1 MNPCQ
6 FDGARRGFLKKSA
19 SVAALYFTP
28 SVLVKTFAAD
38 SLVPMPIA
46 KEKLKFI
53 LNGKSVAVE
62 IDARTT
68 MLNLLREQIGYT
80 GTKKGCE
87 MGQCGACTIHVNG
100 KRLKSCTQLALN
112 HQNNQI
118 TTIEGLAKGDQ
129 LHPMQAAFLKND
141 AFQCGYCTSCESCP
155 APLCISLVVNPN
167 SFEALK
173 MTCCKTLL
181 VNAGL
186 EALACNSNM
195 IFTLDSFA
203 IIAARFSICAKSI
216 SILSSDKSRISKPS
230 NT

>member
-6 FDGARRGFLKKSA
+6 FDGARRGFFKKSA
-19 SVAALYFTP
+19 AVAALYFTP

-38 SLVPMPIA
+38 AIVPMPIA
-46 KEKLKFI
+46 KEILKFT
-53 LNGKSVAVE
+53 LNGKPVAVE

-100 KRLKSCTQLALN
+100 KRLKSCTQLALT
-112 HQNNQI
+112 HQNSQI

-141 AFQCGYCTSCESCP
+141 AFQCGYCTSGQIMS
-155 APLCISLVVNPN
+155 AV
-167 SFEALK
+167 
-173 MTCCKTLL
+173 TCVREGKATSRASIQAYMDTNICRCGAYQNI
-181 VNAGL
+181 V
-186 EALACNSNM
+186 
-195 IFTLDSFA
+195 DA
-203 IIAARFSICAKSI
+203 IVEVAKSGAKI
-216 SILSSDKSRISKPS
+216 
-230 NT
+230 

>member
-1 MNPCQ
+1 MYMNPCQ
-6 FDGARRGFLKKSA
+6 FDGARRGFFKKSA
-19 SVAALYFTP
+19 AVAALYLTP

-53 LNGKSVAVE
+53 LNGKPVALE

-68 MLNLLREQIGYT
+68 MLNLLREEIGYT

-100 KRLKSCTQLALN
+100 KRLKSCTQLALT
-112 HQNNQI
+112 HQNSQI

-141 AFQCGYCTSCESCP
+141 AFQCGYCTSGQIMS
-155 APLCISLVVNPN
+155 AV
-167 SFEALK
+167 
-173 MTCCKTLL
+173 TCVREGKATSRASIQAYMDTNICRCGAYQNI
-181 VNAGL
+181 V
-186 EALACNSNM
+186 
-195 IFTLDSFA
+195 DA
-203 IIAARFSICAKSI
+203 IVEVAKSGAKI
-216 SILSSDKSRISKPS
+216 
-230 NT
+230 

>member
-1 MNPCQ
+1 MHMNPCQ
-6 FDGARRGFLKKSA
+6 FDDARRGFFKKSA
-19 SVAALYFTP
+19 AVAALYLTP

-53 LNGKSVAVE
+53 LNGKPVALE

-68 MLNLLREQIGYT
+68 MLNLLREHIGYT

-141 AFQCGYCTSCESCP
+141 AFQCGYCTSGQIMS
-155 APLCISLVVNPN
+155 AV
-167 SFEALK
+167 
-173 MTCCKTLL
+173 TCVREGKATSRASIQGYMDTNICRCGAYQNI
-181 VNAGL
+181 V
-186 EALACNSNM
+186 
-195 IFTLDSFA
+195 DA
-203 IIAARFSICAKSI
+203 IVEVAKSGAKI
-216 SILSSDKSRISKPS
+216 
-230 NT
+230 

>member
-6 FDGARRGFLKKSA
+6 FDGARRDFFKKSA
-19 SVAALYFTP
+19 AVAALYLTP

-38 SLVPMPIA
+38 SIVPMPIA

-53 LNGKSVAVE
+53 LNGKPVALE

-112 HQNNQI
+112 HQNSQI
-118 TTIEGLAKGDQ
+118 TTIEGLAKGEQ

-141 AFQCGYCTSCESCP
+141 AFQCGYCTSGQIMS
-155 APLCISLVVNPN
+155 AV
-167 SFEALK
+167 
-173 MTCCKTLL
+173 
-181 VNAGL
+181 
-186 EALACNSNM
+186 ACVREGKATSRASIQSYMDTNICRCGAYQN
-195 IFTLDSFA
+195 IVDA
-203 IIAARFSICAKSI
+203 IVEVAKSGAKI
-216 SILSSDKSRISKPS
+216 
-230 NT
+230 

>member
-6 FDGARRGFLKKSA
+6 FDGARRGFFKKSA
-19 SVAALYFTP
+19 AVAALYFTP

-38 SLVPMPIA
+38 AIVPMPIA

-53 LNGKSVAVE
+53 LNGKPVALE

-112 HQNNQI
+112 HQNSQI

-141 AFQCGYCTSCESCP
+141 AFQCGYCTSGQIMS
-155 APLCISLVVNPN
+155 AV
-167 SFEALK
+167 
-173 MTCCKTLL
+173 
-181 VNAGL
+181 
-186 EALACNSNM
+186 ACVREGKATSRASIQSYMDTNICRCGAYQN
-195 IFTLDSFA
+195 IVDA
-203 IIAARFSICAKSI
+203 IVEVAKSGAKI
-216 SILSSDKSRISKPS
+216 
-230 NT
+230 

>member
-1 MNPCQ
+1 MYMNPCQ
-6 FDGARRGFLKKSA
+6 LSDARRGFLKKSA
-19 SVAALYFTP
+19 AVAALYFAP
-28 SVLVKTFAAD
+28 SVLVKSFATDAI
-38 SLVPMPIA
+38 VPMPIA
-46 KEKLKFI
+46 KEKLKFT
-53 LNGKSVAVE
+53 LNGKPVTLE

-141 AFQCGYCTSCESCP
+141 AFQCGYCTSGQIMS
-155 APLCISLVVNPN
+155 AV
-167 SFEALK
+167 
-173 MTCCKTLL
+173 TCVREGKATSRASIQAYMDTNICRCGAYQNI
-181 VNAGL
+181 V
-186 EALACNSNM
+186 
-195 IFTLDSFA
+195 DA
-203 IIAARFSICAKSI
+203 IVEVAKSGAKI
-216 SILSSDKSRISKPS
+216 
-230 NT
+230 

>member
-6 FDGARRGFLKKSA
+6 FDGARRGFFKKSA
-19 SVAALYFTP
+19 AVAALYLTP

-38 SLVPMPIA
+38 SLVPTPIA

-53 LNGKSVAVE
+53 LNGKLVAFE

-68 MLNLLREQIGYT
+68 MLNLLREEIGYT

-129 LHPMQAAFLKND
+129 LHPMQAAFLKHD
-141 AFQCGYCTSCESCP
+141 AFQCGYCTSGQIMS
-155 APLCISLVVNPN
+155 AV
-167 SFEALK
+167 
-173 MTCCKTLL
+173 TCVREGKATSRASIQAYMDTNICRCGAYQNI
-181 VNAGL
+181 V
-186 EALACNSNM
+186 
-195 IFTLDSFA
+195 DA
-203 IIAARFSICAKSI
+203 IVEVAKSGAKI
-216 SILSSDKSRISKPS
+216 
-230 NT
+230 